1 MVARDEITTTVEEL
15 LKLISMKNVV
25 GEPMTFGDK
34 TVIML
39 AKMGVGFGAGTG
51 ESKTAKEEA
60 GTGAGAGA
68 AAGVTPIAIVIID
81 KNVPGLNGVSVL
93 SLTGSG
99 GIFGK
104 TLGEIVSS
112 IAEKIGSRKAEEKG
126 EKGEKGEKKAA

>member
-51 ESKTAKEEA
+51 EAKSEKGEG
-60 GTGAGAGA
+60 GTGAGAGG
-68 AAGVTPIAIVIID
+68 AAGVTPIAIVIVD
-81 KNVPGLNGVSVL
+81 KAVPGLNGVSVH
-93 SLTGSG
+93 SLAGSG
-99 GIFGK
+99 GVLGK
-104 TLGEIVSS
+104 TLGEIASS
-112 IAEKIGSRKAEEKG
+112 IAEKIGSRKAEEKV
-126 EKGEKGEKKAA
+126 KGEKGEKKVA